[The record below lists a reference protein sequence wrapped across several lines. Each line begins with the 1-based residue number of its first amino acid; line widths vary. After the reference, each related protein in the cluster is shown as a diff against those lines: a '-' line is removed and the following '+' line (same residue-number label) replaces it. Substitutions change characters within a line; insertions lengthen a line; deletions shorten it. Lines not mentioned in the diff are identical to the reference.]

1 MSGIN
6 RLKSIPRSRCGTT
19 VWAVRRLHELRMEC
33 RRVPF
38 RFRKKILRPA
48 LHPFQLMQHWSRKTL
63 LPL

>member
-1 MSGIN
+1 
-6 RLKSIPRSRCGTT
+6 
-19 VWAVRRLHELRMEC
+19 MEC

-48 LHPFQLMQHWSRKTL
+48 LHPFQLMQHWCRKTL